1 MKTRLTAITAAAVL
15 LAPAVA
21 HAHLVATGMGPVYDG
36 VSHFALSPED
46 SLPVVAL
53 AFFAGL
59 RGPRHARLLLAVL
72 PLSWLLGGLL
82 SALLTGAT
90 GLTFA
95 PVAPPVVTAALL
107 LLTGGLLVANLDLSP
122 RLCAIP
128 AIALGLAR
136 GATDVAGIPAG
147 ASVVLPLLGMS
158 GGVFVVF
165 ALAASVTLPLRRAWM
180 IVAARVSGSWVAAAG
195 LLLAGWIIHYGAS
208 VQ

>member
-1 MKTRLTAITAAAVL
+1 MRTRLTAIAGAVL

-21 HAHLVATGMGPVYDG
+21 QAHLVATGMGPVYDG

-59 RGPRHARLLLAVL
+59 RGPRHARLLLGIL

-82 SALLTGAT
+82 MAMSGVAFAPIV
-90 GLTFA
+90 A
-95 PVAPPVVTAALL
+95 PVATAVLL
-107 LLTGGLLVANLDLSP
+107 LATGGLLVSNLDLSP
-122 RLCAIP
+122 TLCAIP
-128 AIALGLAR
+128 AVLMGLLR
-136 GATDVAGIPAG
+136 GATDVAGIPFG
-147 ASVVLPLLGMS
+147 ASVVLPLLGMCGS
-158 GGVFVVF
+158 VFVLF
-165 ALAASVTLPLRRAWM
+165 ALAASITLPLQRAWM

-195 LLLAGWIIHYGAS
+195 LLMAGWIIRYGAS